1 MNKTKLGVKQLKE
14 KVERLAKCVFEYEK
28 PDILLSEEEIVISV
42 DAGRTYTG
50 NFTIKNTRNTSFKGV
65 LYSSYPLFYLKQD
78 SFIGAENQISYE
90 FLGDYGKPGEVIKG
104 NICIVSE
111 CGEIQLPFTITIE
124 APYLNSSLG
133 KVRDLFNFTNLAKSD
148 WAEAIKL
155 LKTREF
161 SQVITYHDVKYQLLH
176 HGLIRG
182 RSASQA
188 LEEFLVT
195 IRKKLHVNFIV
206 DKNVLNYNIGS
217 DNIMDKVTLMK
228 DNWGYAEIRVTTDV
242 PFITL
247 DHKIIWSDYFVGN
260 TYPLEF
266 VLNPE
271 FMRPGINYG
280 RIYLTTVHDTMIVE
294 VTCKCN
300 KGQKEKNEDYKK
312 YRKYAYTVIDNYLN
326 FRLNKLSLEEYVTQT
341 SPALQDLMTAADK
354 DFYQLIYLHLLIVS
368 GKEAEAGTQL
378 EELQAKAEVWK
389 FTALI
394 KYCGY
399 LYLKAM
405 HTKEDAA
412 IEEALHAARE
422 SYDQTSDWRLL
433 WILFYIDKKYEH
445 NKALKLAEIKQQ
457 FERGCKSPILYYEA
471 VTAISEEP
479 ALLHELSAFEI
490 QILNWGTKNNC
501 IKEETAIL
509 FTYMAGR
516 RKNYHN
522 LIYNCLV
529 RLYKDFQMKDMLS
542 AICSLLIKGHKRNTR
557 YFKWFCLGV
566 EEQLRITELYEY
578 YMYTLDEMGDVVLPQ
593 PILLYF
599 IYNSN
604 LSDRKK
610 AFLYAYIIK
619 NKEKLST
626 IYQNYYK
633 RMEQFA
639 CRLLKEHAINPNLAL
654 LYEEIITKQ
663 GMTAEVAAELP
674 YVMFKYE
681 IGCNNPLIKGVC
693 VVHKEM
699 EEEVYVPLTGG
710 CAQVDIYTGNA
721 EILLIDTMDNRYS
734 TTVDYTLNKLMPW
747 EYYGESCFTHGAVHP
762 MLLLNLSDKAEVYQK
777 FDEQSV
783 EIRNLL
789 LQVKGL
795 TKAFYSK
802 ILLDL
807 IQYYYDNFQG
817 ERLQPYLQKIDL
829 KELKKDDRNKL
840 IEILIIRDNYETAK
854 EAAWEFG
861 YDGVAT
867 KRLIKLCSYL
877 LQESQEEV
885 EDKYLAKLAF
895 YIFKEGKYND
905 EILQYLVENFN
916 GATED
921 MYRLWEAANGFELN
935 TAALEERLLGQI
947 LFAES
952 YLKKGIDVFLKYYK
966 RGTNHKLIRSFLCY
980 YAYRYVV
987 MDRVLKPELFDIMKK
1002 ELVYEDNDVCMLALL
1017 KEFSTQ
1023 KQFTDNEIE
1032 LIDYNL
1038 HKFVERGIVLPFFKR
1053 FQDVLSLSPGI
1064 NDRFYIEY
1072 ISNPANKVTIH
1083 YRLQDKKSTNEFI
1096 TEEMKDVYLG
1106 IYVKDFILFCNE
1118 SIQYYISEED
1128 SQGQTTITESVNVQL
1143 GQDMELEEDTRYN
1156 QLNFMLTALEMQD
1169 DKTLSECIKNY
1180 YMQQSVIKDLFK
1192 PL

>member
-1 MNKTKLGVKQLKE
+1 MKE

-42 DAGRTYTG
+42 DAGRTYSG
-50 NFTIKNTRNTSFKGV
+50 NFTIKNTRNTSFKGI
-65 LYSSYPLFYLKQD
+65 LYSSHPLFYLKQD
-78 SFIGAENQISYE
+78 SFIGAENQITYE
-90 FLGDYGKPGEVIKG
+90 VLGDYEKPGEIIKG
-104 NICIVSE
+104 HICIVSE
-111 CGEIQLPFTITIE
+111 CGELQLPFTITIE

-133 KVRDLFNFTNLAKSD
+133 KVKDLYNFTNLAKSD

-161 SQVITYHDVKYQLLH
+161 SQVVTYHDAKYQLLH
-176 HGLIRG
+176 QGLIRS

-266 VLNPE
+266 VLNPAY
-271 FMRPGINYG
+271 MRPGINYG

-294 VTCKCN
+294 ITCKCK
-300 KGQKEKNEDYKK
+300 KGKKEKSEDYKK
-312 YRKYAYTVIDNYLN
+312 YREYAYLVIDNYLN

-341 SPALQDLMTAADK
+341 APVLQDLMTVGDK
-354 DFYQLIYLHLLIVS
+354 DFYHLIYVHLLIVS
-368 GKEAEAGTQL
+368 GKETEAGNQL
-378 EELQAKAEVWK
+378 EDLQAKADVWK
-389 FTALI
+389 FTASI

-405 HTKEDAA
+405 HTKEDSA
-412 IEEALHAARE
+412 IEEALQATRE
-422 SYDQTSDWRLL
+422 SYEQTSDWRLL
-433 WILFYIDKKYEH
+433 WLLFYIDKRYDH

-471 VTAISEEP
+471 ITAISEEP
-479 ALLHELSAFEI
+479 VLLHELSAFEI

-501 IKEETAIL
+501 ITEETAIL

-516 RKNYHN
+516 RKKYHD
-522 LIYNCLV
+522 LIYNCLI
-529 RLYKDFQMKDMLS
+529 RLYKDYQMKDLLS
-542 AICSLLIKGHKRNTR
+542 AICSLLIKGHKRNIR
-557 YFKWFCLGV
+557 YFKWFRLGV

-578 YMYTLDEMGDVVLPQ
+578 YMYTLDETGEVELPQ

-619 NKEKLST
+619 NKEKLPA
-626 IYQNYYK
+626 IYHNYYM

-639 CRLLKEHAINPNLAL
+639 YRLLKEHVINPNLAL
-654 LYEEIITKQ
+654 LYEEIITRQ
-663 GMTAEVAAELP
+663 GMTAEVALELP
-674 YVMFKYE
+674 YVLFRYE

-693 VVHKEM
+693 VVHKEI
-699 EEEVYVPLTGG
+699 EEEVYIPLING
-710 CAQVDIYTGNA
+710 CAQVDIYTGSA

-747 EYYGESCFTHGAVHP
+747 DYYSESCFVHGAVHP
-762 MLLLNLSDKAEVYQK
+762 MLLLNLSERAGVYQK
-777 FDEQSV
+777 FDDQSV
-783 EIRNLL
+783 EIRKLL

-795 TKAFYSK
+795 TGAYYSK
-802 ILLDL
+802 ILFDL
-807 IQYYYDNFQG
+807 IAYYYDNFQG
-817 ERLQPYLQKIDL
+817 EQVETYLQKIDL

-840 IEILIIRDNYETAK
+840 LEILIIRDNYETAK
-854 EAAWEFG
+854 KAAWEFG
-861 YDGVAT
+861 YDGVAS

-877 LQESQEEV
+877 LQETQDEE
-885 EDKYLAKLAF
+885 EEKRLAKLAF
-895 YIFKEGKYND
+895 YIFKEGKYNE
-905 EILQYLVENFN
+905 EILLYLVEHYN
-916 GATED
+916 GTTED
-921 MYRLWEAANGFELN
+921 MYSLWEAANGFELD
-935 TAALEERLLGQI
+935 TALLEERLLGQI

-952 YLKKGIDVFLKYYK
+952 YLEKGIDVFLRYYR
-966 RGTNHKLIRSFLCY
+966 RGTNHKLIRGFLSY
-980 YAYRYVV
+980 YAYKYVI
-987 MDRVLKPELFDIMKK
+987 MDRALKLELFEIMKK

-1017 KEFSTQ
+1017 KKFSTQ
-1023 KQFTDNEIE
+1023 EQFTNNDMEF
-1032 LIDYNL
+1032 IDYNL
-1038 HKFVERGIVLPFFKR
+1038 HQFVEKGIVLPFFKR

-1083 YRLQDKKSTNEFI
+1083 YSLQDKKGTGECI
-1096 TEEMKDVYLG
+1096 AEEMMNVYLG
-1106 IYVKDFILFCNE
+1106 IHVKEFILFCDE

-1128 SQGQTTITESVNVQL
+1128 SEGQIVNTESVTVRL
-1143 GQDMELEEDTRYN
+1143 GQDMKLEEDTRYN

-1169 DKTLSECIKNY
+1169 DKTLSECINNY